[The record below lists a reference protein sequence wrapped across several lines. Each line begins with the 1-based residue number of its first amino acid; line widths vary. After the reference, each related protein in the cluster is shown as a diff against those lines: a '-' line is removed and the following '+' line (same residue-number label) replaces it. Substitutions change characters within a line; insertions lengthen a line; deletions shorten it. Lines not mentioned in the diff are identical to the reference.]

1 MDTMPTELIVNFTP
15 TGMIPTKEMTPHV
28 PITPT
33 EIIEDIHQAWELGI
47 TIVHVHARD
56 ETTGQPTYKAEVY
69 EKIISGIRKFAPD
82 LVICVSLSGR
92 NWTELEKRTE
102 PLQLDGSLKPD
113 MGSLTLSS
121 LNFARSASLNAP
133 DMVMDLA
140 SAMKEKSVK
149 PELEAFDPGM
159 INYAQYLIKKGL
171 VEPPFYWNLILGNI
185 ASAQSDIL
193 HAGVMV
199 RDLPPGSI
207 WSIGGMGDAQLPM
220 NSLAI
225 AMGGGVRVGIEDNIY
240 LDRGHSIPARNID
253 LVKRIHVLAE
263 AHERPIMKPAQLR
276 EVLNMRDNRS
286 GYGVRA

>member
-1 MDTMPTELIVNFTP
+1 
-15 TGMIPTKEMTPHV
+15 MIPTKEMTPHV